1 MKLGASHTP
10 LSVYML
16 ADHLD
21 AALAAGED
29 IMARGIQWRELA
41 ARSGDPMEFASRQRE
56 LSEEIRGLEL
66 IIVARILKART
77 HAETLAEYDDRFRMV
92 GRLFASGTAILLDA
106 VQESGDARDVD
117 FDTGD
122 DLVAYIRSRG
132 LIAPDAAAI
141 RTPAD
146 LTIDDSFLVA
156 KRLALGPLLDMAAAF
171 LDALD
176 VQYDLFVEEDAVTE
190 KTLFLD
196 LDEADRIP
204 LN

>member
-1 MKLGASHTP
+1 MKLGGAQAP

-29 IMARGIQWRELA
+29 IMVRGHQWRDLA
-41 ARSGDPMEFASRQRE
+41 EQTVEPAEFAIRQRKIAD
-56 LSEEIRGLEL
+56 EIRALEL
-66 IIVARILKART
+66 MLVARILKART
-77 HAETLAEYDDRFRMV
+77 HAVTLSEYDDRFRML

-106 VQESGDARDVD
+106 VEESGDAREID

-122 DLVAYIRSRG
+122 EIIAYVRSRG

-141 RTPAD
+141 LKSSD

-156 KRLALGPLLDMAAAF
+156 ARMALGPLLDMAAAF

-176 VQYDLFVEEDAVTE
+176 VQYDLFVEEAPVA
-190 KTLFLD
+190 KRTLLLD
-196 LDEADRIP
+196 LDDADRLP

>member
-1 MKLGASHTP
+1 MELGAQAP

-29 IMARGIQWRELA
+29 IMARGVQWRDLA
-41 ARSGDPMEFASRQRE
+41 EHAGEPEDFIARQRKIAD
-56 LSEEIRGLEL
+56 EIRALEL
-66 IIVARILKART
+66 MLVARILKART
-77 HAETLAEYDDRFRMV
+77 HALALAEYDDRFRMLA
-92 GRLFASGTAILLDA
+92 RLFAAGTAILLDA
-106 VQESGDARDVD
+106 VTESGDARGVD

-122 DLVAYIRSRG
+122 EIIAYVRSRG

-141 RTPAD
+141 RTASD

-156 KRLALGPLLDMAAAF
+156 ARMALGPLLDMAAAF

-176 VQYDLFVEEDAVTE
+176 IQYDLFVEEAPVAK
-190 KTLFLD
+190 KTLSLD
-196 LDEADRIP
+196 LDEADRLP

>member
-1 MKLGASHTP
+1 MKLGGAQAP

-29 IMARGIQWRELA
+29 IMVRGSQWRELA
-41 ARSGDPMEFASRQRE
+41 EHASEPADFVMRQRKIAD
-56 LSEEIRGLEL
+56 EIRALEL
-66 IIVARILKART
+66 MLVARVLKARS
-77 HAETLAEYDDRFRMV
+77 HAIALSEYDDRFRTL
-92 GRLFASGTAILLDA
+92 GRLFAAGTAILLDA
-106 VQESGDARDVD
+106 VEESGDARELD

-122 DLVAYIRSRG
+122 EIIAYVRSRG

-141 RTPAD
+141 RKASD

-156 KRLALGPLLDMAAAF
+156 ARMALGPLLDMAAAF

-176 VQYDLFVEEDAVTE
+176 VQYDLFVEEAPVA
-190 KTLFLD
+190 KRTLLLD
-196 LDEADRIP
+196 LDDADRLP